1 MIARTKYRI
10 GGKIRNRQEQGL
22 RDEEA
27 SGRNSRARNN
37 KMASQKFWDLQR
49 EIKLINFYMIHMC
62 II

>member
-37 KMASQKFWDLQR
+37 KMASQEFWDLQR
-49 EIKLINFYMIHMC
+49 EINKID
-62 II
+62 